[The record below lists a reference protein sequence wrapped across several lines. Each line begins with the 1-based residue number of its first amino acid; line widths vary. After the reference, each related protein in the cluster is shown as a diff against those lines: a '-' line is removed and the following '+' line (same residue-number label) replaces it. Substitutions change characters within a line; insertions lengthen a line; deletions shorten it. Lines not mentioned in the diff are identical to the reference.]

1 MIDRPKSKFENKT
14 AILIIKVVELD
25 SLEIL
30 CVCFEIECLSASHTG
45 GVLVSQGQNFLSKLG
60 RYDNPLPHPGG
71 GGRDGKDAHSLL
83 TSLREGLHQQKM

>member
-60 RYDNPLPHPGG
+60 RYDTPPTSMG
-71 GGRDGKDAHSLL
+71 GGRGGKDAHSLL